1 MTDQTAAPA
10 PSAPETPVAAPARRS
25 FFKSTLGRVTV
36 VGGVLLALGAGVAV
50 AQQGWRHGGMMGGQG
65 MMGGRGLE
73 RFCAADLSWVTQRM
87 ADGVTA
93 RLNLTD
99 AQKPA
104 LNDLRATALRVGGEA
119 KKLCAE
125 KRDMTTVPGRLAAA
139 QQGLAIANAAMGEM
153 KPKIEAF
160 YATLNDEQKKQ
171 MDQMGPRGR
180 HGGGMGGMGGSG
192 MGPGMGGQ
200 GGPGMGQRGWR
211 HGDAGEGMG
220 PRGWRQGEGRGDM
233 RGPGWR
239 QGMTQ
244 QGERPAAQRDWN

>member
-10 PSAPETPVAAPARRS
+10 PAAPETPVAAPARRS
-25 FFKSTLGRVTV
+25 FFKSTLGRVTL
-36 VGGVLLALGAGVAV
+36 VGGVLVALGAGVAV
-50 AQQGWRHGGMMGGQG
+50 AQQGWRHGGMMGGGHG
-65 MMGGRGLE
+65 MMGGGRGLE

-87 ADGVTA
+87 ADGVTT

-104 LNDLRATALRVGGEA
+104 LADLRATALRVGGEA

-125 KRDMTTVPGRLAAA
+125 KRDMATVPGRLAAA
-139 QQGLAIANAAMGEM
+139 SQGLAMANAAMGEL

-180 HGGGMGGMGGSG
+180 RGGGMGGMGGPG
-192 MGPGMGGQ
+192 MGGPGMGGPGMGGQ

-220 PRGWRQGEGRGDM
+220 PRGWRQG
-233 RGPGWR
+233 
-239 QGMTQ
+239 MTQ